1 MRGLADKA
9 ILVTGAGS
17 GIGAAVVHRLLAEG
31 CRIVAADLNRDAVE
45 GVLADAPRSSG
56 SYSESLDVID
66 QAAVTSFTDRA
77 WQRCGGLHGLVNCA
91 GIRGVGSVLD
101 VASEDWRRVM
111 AVNVDGTLNMCQAFA
126 RLAMATPYAEEKATR
141 SIVNISSGAGLMGV
155 PNRLSYVASKFAI
168 SGMTRTMC
176 VELAPYKI
184 RINAVA
190 PGMTRTPFTAYMF
203 KDPEAVK
210 RIRASHPIGR
220 EADPEEIAAA
230 IAFLLSDDASFMT
243 GAVVPV
249 DGGST
254 ACIPSH

>member
-1 MRGLADKA
+1 MRGLEGKA
-9 ILVTGAGS
+9 VIVTGAGS
-17 GIGAAVVHRLLAEG
+17 GIGAAVVQRLLAEG
-31 CRIVAADLNRDAVE
+31 CAVAAADLNREAVE
-45 GVLADAPRSSG
+45 GVLAGAPEAAGR
-56 SYSESLDVID
+56 YAESLDVTD
-66 QAAVTSFTDRA
+66 RGAVASFAERA
-77 WQRCGGLHGLVNCA
+77 WQRFGGLHGLVNCA
-91 GIRGVGSVLD
+91 GIRGVGNVLD
-101 VASEDWRRVM
+101 VESDDWRRVM

-126 RLAMATPYAEEKATR
+126 RRAMAAPYAEEKATR

-155 PNRLSYVASKFAI
+155 PNRLSYVASKFAV

-176 VELAPYKI
+176 VELAPHKI
-184 RINAVA
+184 RVNAVA

-230 IAFLLSDDASFMT
+230 IVFLLSDDASFMT